1 MKSFILKLFILLIIS
16 EKVFACSVNFKKFGS
31 KPDFNNLIIKP
42 ISFNDKKDG
51 LTIYVPI
58 ENFCRDKELNGT
70 IVVFY
75 YLKEE
80 LVRIILE
87 RHNFDDRELLN
98 LAIRNYGNFKRT
110 LGKDQKKWVGGYIWQ
125 NNNEIINFVAVDN
138 ERNRFEKLEITSKK
152 YANQIFKSSPALL
165 Q

>member
-31 KPDFNNLIIKP
+31 KPDFNNLVTKP
-42 ISFNDKKDG
+42 LSFKNQKG
-51 LTIYVPI
+51 ELTIFIPI

-70 IVVFY
+70 MVIFY
-75 YLKEE
+75 YLNEE
-80 LVRIILE
+80 LVKIILE

-110 LGKDQKKWVGGYIWQ
+110 LGKDQKKWVGGYLWQ

-138 ERNRFEKLEITSKK
+138 ARTRFEKLEITSKK
-152 YANQIFKSSPALL
+152 YTNQILRSSPALL

>member
-31 KPDFNNLIIKP
+31 KPDFGGLTNKP
-42 ISFNDKKDG
+42 ISFNDQTG
-51 LTIYVPI
+51 RLTVFVPI
-58 ENFCRDKELNGT
+58 ENFCKDKELNGT
-70 IVVFY
+70 MVIFTYV
-75 YLKEE
+75 KEE
-80 LVRIILE
+80 LTQIKLE
-87 RHNFDDRELLN
+87 RHNFNDRELLN

-125 NNNEIINFVAVDN
+125 NSNEIINFVAVDN

-152 YANQIFKSSPALL
+152 YVNQIPKSSPLLL